1 MLGPWCLYCEK
12 ELVFG
17 HESVTLTLAI
27 HSVALSHKDLTRESV
42 DVRLIRNVLKSS
54 LRRTLG
60 KCRTVSSGSCR
71 RRNETMPRHSQDI
84 GYCWRQ

>member
-42 DVRLIRNVLKSS
+42 DVRLHPQCFEKFA
-54 LRRTLG
+54 T
-60 KCRTVSSGSCR
+60 
-71 RRNETMPRHSQDI
+71 QDF
-84 GYCWRQ
+84 GQVQNRLLWQLQEKKRDYA